1 MDQPPVSSRSTLR
14 RASLQR
20 YAIFMLRSPSS
31 QGGRPIS
38 LLHSSLICD
47 EVGESRWIGERWM
60 VERWVVSC
68 GEVERRE
75 R

>member
-1 MDQPPVSSRSTLR
+1 
-14 RASLQR
+14 
-20 YAIFMLRSPSS
+20 
-31 QGGRPIS
+31 
-38 LLHSSLICD
+38 LICD